1 MKAAAFDYARAE
13 SVPHALELLA
23 RHGDGARLL
32 AGGQSL
38 VPALNLRLLAPEI
51 LIDISHI
58 GDLRGVQDHD
68 GTLRIGALT
77 RHADL
82 LSSDLVAA
90 RHPLLRE
97 AVRHVAHAAIRN
109 RGTIGGN
116 LAHADPASELPACM
130 LALDATIV
138 VEGRSGERRIPAEAF
153 FTGIYETALQPGEIL
168 TAVEIPAAPA
178 GRTSGF
184 LELARRNGDYA
195 LAGLACSAV
204 LSDAGELRQVRLAYF
219 SVGDRPMLAKSAA
232 AALEGGAPSL
242 EAVARARA
250 ALSQDLDPPDDLQA
264 TGAMRLHLAGVLLHR
279 VLAGMVP
286 GLRSRQ
292 GRAA

>member
-13 SVPHALELLA
+13 SLPHALELLA
-23 RHGDGARLL
+23 RHGEGARLL

-38 VPALNLRLLAPEI
+38 VPALNLRLLTPEI
-51 LIDISHI
+51 LIDISHLS
-58 GDLRGVQDHD
+58 DLRGVQDQD
-68 GTLRIGALT
+68 GMLRIGALT

-82 LSSDLVAA
+82 MSSELVSASQ
-90 RHPLLRE
+90 PLLRE

-138 VEGRSGERRIPAEAF
+138 AEGPDGERRIRAEDF
-153 FTGIYETALQPGEIL
+153 FTGIYETALRSSEIL
-168 TAVEIPAAPA
+168 TAVEVPPAAE
-178 GRTSGF
+178 GRNTGF

-195 LAGLACSAV
+195 LAGLACSAT
-204 LSDAGELRQVRLAYF
+204 LSVSGEMSNVRLAYF
-219 SVGDRPMLAKSAA
+219 SVGDRPTLAKSAA
-232 AALEGGAPSL
+232 TILTGAAPTLES
-242 EAVARARA
+242 VARARA

-279 VLAGMVP
+279 VLAAMVP
-286 GLRSRQ
+286 GLGPAQ